1 MFFRIIS
8 AIMFTVAGATAGIYF
23 SERLKSDLS
32 FCRNIHEMF
41 MNTAVIIR
49 CSAVDVYSIGAELR
63 RNKKF
68 YRLDF
73 LQAIPEKYSPEHNFR
88 EVWINSVK
96 SQKNL
101 PDDVQGLLCDFG
113 YVLGQSDIEGQ
124 LSSIAT
130 LTEKAG
136 ILEKKYSDIY
146 IQKGRLYRS
155 IGILFG
161 IMTGILII

>member
-8 AIMFTVAGATAGIYF
+8 AIMFTIAGTVTGIYF
-23 SERLKSDLS
+23 SERLKSDLD
-32 FCRNIHEMF
+32 FCRNIREMF

-49 CSAVDVYSIGAELR
+49 CSAVDVYSIGSELR
-63 RNKKF
+63 KNKKF
-68 YRLDF
+68 QRMDF
-73 LQAIPEKYSPEHNFR
+73 LKTIPEKYSPFNNFR
-88 EVWINSVK
+88 EVWINAVK

-124 LSSIAT
+124 LASIAT
-130 LTEKAG
+130 LTEKAD
-136 ILEKKYSDIY
+136 ILEKNYSDIY
-146 IQKGRLYRS
+146 NQKGKLYRS

>member
-8 AIMFTVAGATAGIYF
+8 AVMFTVMGGTAGIYF

-49 CSAVDVYSIGAELR
+49 CSAVDVYSISTELR
-63 RNKKF
+63 KNKKF
-68 YRLDF
+68 QRFDF
-73 LQAIPEKYSPEHNFR
+73 LQAIPEKYNPEEDFR
-88 EVWINSVK
+88 EIWINAVK

-101 PDDVQGLLCDFG
+101 PEDVKNILCDFG
-113 YVLGQSDIEGQ
+113 QILGQSDIEGQ
-124 LSSIAT
+124 LASIET

-136 ILEKKYSDIY
+136 ILEKNYSDIY
-146 IQKGRLYRS
+146 SQKGKLYRS
-155 IGILFG
+155 IGMLFG
-161 IMTGILII
+161 IITGILII